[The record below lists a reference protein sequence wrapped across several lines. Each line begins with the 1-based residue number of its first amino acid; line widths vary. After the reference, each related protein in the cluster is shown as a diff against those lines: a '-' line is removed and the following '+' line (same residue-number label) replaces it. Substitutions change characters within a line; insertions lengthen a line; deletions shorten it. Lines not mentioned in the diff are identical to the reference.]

1 MVPLSVLDLS
11 PVAAGSSGAQSLCN
25 SLDLATLAERLGF
38 TRYWVAEHH
47 NLPSIAS
54 TAPEIM
60 IGQIAAITKRMRVG
74 SGGVMLPN
82 HAPLMVAER
91 FKVLEALFPDRIDL
105 GLGRAPGTDP
115 VTSYALRRRQDS
127 GEDDF
132 LERFQELMLFAN
144 NAFPEKHPFH
154 AIRAMPAE
162 VRLPPVWLLG
172 SSGYSAQLAAMIGS
186 GFAFAHHFAEYD
198 ATAAMLSY
206 RENFQPSGARQSP
219 YAILACAVVCAD
231 TDAAAQQLAATLDL
245 NFVRRRRGEYLPLAS
260 PQEAQ
265 RYPYT
270 EEERRLIAHN
280 RKRLFVG
287 SKETVRALLEQ
298 MIAGS
303 RADEL
308 MVTTMLYDH
317 AARRRS
323 YELLAEAFGLAP
335 AVALPA

>member
-1 MVPLSVLDLS
+1 
-11 PVAAGSSGAQSLCN
+11 
-25 SLDLATLAERLGF
+25 
-38 TRYWVAEHH
+38 
-47 NLPSIAS
+47 
-54 TAPEIM
+54 
-60 IGQIAAITKRMRVG
+60 
-74 SGGVMLPN
+74 
-82 HAPLMVAER
+82 
-91 FKVLEALFPDRIDL
+91 
-105 GLGRAPGTDP
+105 
-115 VTSYALRRRQDS
+115 
-127 GEDDF
+127 
-132 LERFQELMLFAN
+132 
-144 NAFPEKHPFH
+144 
-154 AIRAMPAE
+154 
-162 VRLPPVWLLG
+162 
-172 SSGYSAQLAAMIGS
+172 
-186 GFAFAHHFAEYD
+186 
-198 ATAAMLSY
+198 
-206 RENFQPSGARQSP
+206 
-219 YAILACAVVCAD
+219 VCAD

>member
-1 MVPLSVLDLS
+1 
-11 PVAAGSSGAQSLCN
+11 
-25 SLDLATLAERLGF
+25 
-38 TRYWVAEHH
+38 
-47 NLPSIAS
+47 
-54 TAPEIM
+54 
-60 IGQIAAITKRMRVG
+60 
-74 SGGVMLPN
+74 
-82 HAPLMVAER
+82 MVAER

>member
-1 MVPLSVLDLS
+1 VVPLSVLDLS
-11 PVAAGSSGAQSLCN
+11 PVAAGSSGAQSLRN

-206 RENFQPSGARQSP
+206 RENFQPSAARPSA

-231 TDAAAQQLAATLDL
+231 TDAVAEQLAATLDL

-287 SKETVRALLEQ
+287 NKETVRALLEQ
-298 MIAGS
+298 IIASS